1 MYCTFHTALSI
12 IVSGLLNSN
21 IYLPLIRH
29 IPFLKAVI
37 HHSLTAFGGP
47 QMHFV
52 RMHKLFVQKQRY
64 ISEEELLEINAF
76 VQLLPGASS
85 TQLLTLIGY
94 KRGGVVLA
102 IITLVL
108 WMIPACLLMGILSFL
123 VGFLNHANIS
133 YVFRFVQPMAVGFL
147 ACSAFKTFRIS
158 IKHQATLFIML
169 GAATVTYLI
178 KSPWVFPSLII
189 GGGIVSNFSDK
200 RIPASA
206 EKSKPLKWQ
215 NLWLFAIIFIFAGF
229 LSEYARLH
237 NLPFRKPISLFE
249 NFYRFGSIVFGGG
262 SVLITMMFEQY
273 VIRAKTP
280 YMTAT
285 DFLTGAGMV
294 QAFPGPIFSIA
305 SFVGGMVLKDMGP
318 QFQLL
323 GCIIGSVGIFL
334 PSLLLV
340 LFFYPVWNNLKKHV
354 VVFRAMEGI
363 NAVVVGIMTAATIL
377 LFMSIPSRYDWLNL
391 LAVLITFLL
400 LQFTRIPSPII
411 VLGFLLMGWLL

>member
-1 MYCTFHTALSI
+1 
-12 IVSGLLNSN
+12 
-21 IYLPLIRH
+21 
-29 IPFLKAVI
+29 
-37 HHSLTAFGGP
+37 
-47 QMHFV
+47 
-52 RMHKLFVQKQRY
+52 MHKLFVQKQRY

-94 KRGGVVLA
+94 KRGGVILA
-102 IITLVL
+102 IITLAI
-108 WMIPACLLMGILSFL
+108 WMTPACILMGFLSFL
-123 VGFLNHANIS
+123 LS
-133 YVFRFVQPMAVGFL
+133 YLGHTNVRDIFRFVQPMAVGFL
-147 ACSAFKTFRIS
+147 AYSAFRTYNIS
-158 IKHQATLFIML
+158 IKHLATFCIMAGATLI
-169 GAATVTYLI
+169 TYFI
-178 KSPWVFPSLII
+178 KSPWVFPFLII
-189 GGGIVSNFSDK
+189 SGSIVSNFSDK
-200 RIPASA
+200 RIPDFK
-206 EKSKPLKWQ
+206 EKSKPVNWR
-215 NLWLFAIIFIFAGF
+215 NLWVFAIIFLIAGL

-280 YMTAT
+280 YMSSS

-305 SFVGGMVLKDMGP
+305 SFVGGMVLKDFGP
-318 QFQLL
+318 AIQLL
-323 GCIIGSVGIFL
+323 GCIIGAVGIFL

-363 NAVVVGIMTAATIL
+363 NAVVVGIMIAATIL
-377 LFMSIPSRYDWLNL
+377 LFMSIPHRYEWVNL
-391 LAVLITFLL
+391 IAVVITFLA

-411 VLGFLLMGWLL
+411 VVCFLLVGWFL

>member
-1 MYCTFHTALSI
+1 MF
-12 IVSGLLNSN
+12 
-21 IYLPLIRH
+21 
-29 IPFLKAVI
+29 K
-37 HHSLTAFGGP
+37 HSLTAFGGP

-52 RMHKLFVQKQRY
+52 RMHKLFVEKERY
-64 ISEEELLEINAF
+64 ISEKELLEINAF

-102 IITLVL
+102 IITLAL
-108 WMIPACLLMGILSFL
+108 WMLPACFLMGLLSFIVL
-123 VGFLNHANIS
+123 YLDRANVS
-133 YVFRFVQPMAVGFL
+133 YIFRFVQPMAVGFL
-147 ACSAFKTFRIS
+147 AFSAFKSFKIS
-158 IKHQATLFIML
+158 IKNQATFCIML
-169 GAATVTYLI
+169 GATLITYLI
-178 KSPWVFPSLII
+178 QSPWVFPSLII
-189 GGGIVSNFSDK
+189 AGSIVSNFSDK
-200 RIPASA
+200 RIPDFE
-206 EKSKPLKWQ
+206 EKSKPVNWY
-215 NLWLFAIIFIFAGF
+215 NLWLFAIIFLVAGLF
-229 LSEYARLH
+229 SEYARLH
-237 NLPFRKPISLFE
+237 NLPLRKPISLFE

-280 YMTAT
+280 YMSSS

-323 GCIIGSVGIFL
+323 GCVIGSIGIFL

-340 LFFYPVWNNLKKHV
+340 LFFYPIWNTLKKHV

-363 NAVVVGIMTAATIL
+363 NAVVVGIMAAATIL
-377 LFMSIPSRYDWLNL
+377 LFMSIPSRYDLLNL
-391 LAVLITFLL
+391 FAVLVTFLL
-400 LQFTRIPSPII
+400 LQLTRTPSPII
-411 VLGFLLMGWLL
+411 VLAFLLMGWFL

>member
-1 MYCTFHTALSI
+1 MR
-12 IVSGLLNSN
+12 
-21 IYLPLIRH
+21 LIRH
-29 IPFLKAVI
+29 IPFLKTVFQ
-37 HHSLTAFGGP
+37 HSLTAFGGP

-52 RMHKLFVQKQRY
+52 RMHKLFVEKHRY
-64 ISEEELLEINAF
+64 ISEKELLETNAF

-94 KRGGVVLA
+94 NRGGVSLA
-102 IITLVL
+102 ILTLLL
-108 WMIPACLLMGILSFL
+108 WMLPACILMGCLSFL
-123 VGFLNHANIS
+123 VLYLDRANVS
-133 YVFRFVQPMAVGFL
+133 YLFRFVQPMAVGFL
-147 ACSAFKTFRIS
+147 AFSAVRTFKIS
-158 IKHQATLFIML
+158 IKHPATFFIML
-169 GAATVTYLI
+169 GAALITYFI

-189 GGGIVSNFSDK
+189 GGSIVSNFSDK
-200 RIPASA
+200 RIPDFK
-206 EKSKPLKWQ
+206 EKSKPVNWF
-215 NLWLFAIIFIFAGF
+215 NLSLFAFIFIIAGL

-237 NLPFRKPISLFE
+237 HWPFRKAVSLFE

-280 YMTAT
+280 YMTSS

-318 QFQLL
+318 HFQVL
-323 GCIIGSVGIFL
+323 GCIIGSIGIFL

-340 LFFYPVWNNLKKHV
+340 LFFYPVWNSIKKYV

-363 NAVVVGIMTAATIL
+363 NAVVVGIMIAATIL
-377 LFMSIPSRYDWLNL
+377 LFMAIPARYELLNL
-391 LAVLITFLL
+391 GCVLVTFLL
-400 LQFTRIPSPII
+400 LQFTRVPSPII
-411 VLGFLLMGWLL
+411 VLAFLLLGWLL